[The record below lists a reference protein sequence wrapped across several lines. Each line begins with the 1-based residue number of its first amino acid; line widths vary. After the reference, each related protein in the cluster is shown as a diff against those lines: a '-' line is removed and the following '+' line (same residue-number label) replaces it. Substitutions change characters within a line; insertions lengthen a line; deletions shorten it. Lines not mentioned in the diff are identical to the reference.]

1 MLRRYTQWIVVV
13 ATCFS
18 ISLSGCSLKC
28 WRNYDCPDPPAY
40 EESLIAEYADRGLKI
55 EDPVPSQ
62 CDDQDYVEIPD
73 SPESI
78 NPDNISGTNG
88 YWDLSLEDAIRLA
101 LENSE
106 VLKNLGGVLR
116 TPFAYSSIY
125 DPAIVYTDGRF
136 GEEAALSAFDAT
148 LAAQAYFDKNDRRLN
163 NFTVG
168 NNGFLQQ
175 DLHNYEVNLSKRN
188 ATGGL
193 VTLRSVT
200 QYDYNNNPQRIF
212 SAGWDTYVD
221 AELRQPLL
229 QGAGVMYNRIAGPN
243 GEPGFAN
250 GVLIARTR
258 TDISLAD
265 FEISLRNL
273 VSDVENAYW
282 DLYFAYRD
290 LDVKINARNHVLEV
304 WKNAYA
310 QVETDKK
317 PADTEAQARE
327 QYFRFET
334 DVVNALNG
342 RLVQRTQNNN
352 GTLGGTFNNPG
363 GVRVAERRLRFI
375 MGLTQTNG
383 RLIRPATEAPVAKVE
398 FDWSAIAAEALARRP
413 ELRRQKWV
421 IKQNELELLANR
433 NFLKP
438 NLDLIARYRQRGFGP
453 QYWKYDG
460 APGEQ
465 GAVQSLYGN
474 DFGEYQ
480 LGIEFEMPIG
490 FRRAH
495 SAVRSSELTLARS
508 KAILEEEE
516 KQVLYGLSNAYAE
529 IQRAYEVME
538 LLFNRREAAFA
549 QESSVRASYEAGKAP
564 IDLLLEAQRR
574 VIDSST
580 LFNQAR
586 IDYALAIKN
595 LHYEKGSLLDFYQIT
610 MAEGPWPQKAY
621 NDAVM
626 RDLLKR
632 RAHND
637 YVINEA
643 VIGQPEQVNDTLLPK
658 PKPHPEPIVPSSS
671 PMPELP
677 APDEVDSAPM
687 LPTGALP
694 QWSNP
699 LRSADNQ
706 GKLGD
711 RPAARTAGRPTPSL
725 APVKKT
731 PVELAPSVKSPAAN
745 PINAPVNRAPAT
757 GPFSI
762 EKDSP
767 PDAFWLH

>member
-1 MLRRYTQWIVVV
+1 MLRRYTKWIVVLT
-13 ATCFS
+13 TCLS
-18 ISLSGCSLKC
+18 TGLSGCSLKC
-28 WRNYDCPDPPAY
+28 WKYDDCPDPPAY
-40 EESLIAEYADRGLKI
+40 NESLIAEYAGRGLTI
-55 EDPVPSQ
+55 EDPVPNL
-62 CDDQDYVEIPD
+62 CEDEDYLAI
-73 SPESI
+73 PES
-78 NPDNISGTNG
+78 PDNITADNINPESG
-88 YWDLSLEDAIRLA
+88 YWDMSLEEAIRLT
-101 LENSE
+101 LQNSE
-106 VLKNLGGVLR
+106 VMKNLGGVLR
-116 TPFAYSSIY
+116 TPFAYSTIY

-148 LAAQAYFDKNDRRLN
+148 FGANAYFEKNDHRVN

-168 NNGFLQQ
+168 NNGYFQQ

-193 VTLRSVT
+193 MTLRSVT

-229 QGAGVMYNRIAGPN
+229 QGAGVLYNRIAGPN

-310 QVETDKK
+310 NVEANKK
-317 PADTEAQARE
+317 SADTEAQARE
-327 QYFRFET
+327 QYFRFQT

-352 GTLGGTFNNPG
+352 GSLGGTFNNPG

-375 MGLTQTNG
+375 IGLTQTNG
-383 RLIRPATEAPVAKVE
+383 RLIRPSTEAPVAKVN
-398 FDWSAIAAEALARRP
+398 FDWPDIASEALARRP

-438 NLDLIARYRQRGFGP
+438 NLDVIARYRQRGFGP
-453 QYWKYDG
+453 QYWDNNG
-460 APGEQ
+460 IPGQQ
-465 GAVQSLYGN
+465 GAVQSLTGN

-480 LGIEFEMPIG
+480 LGVEFNMPIG

-495 SAVRSSELTLARS
+495 AAVRSSELTVARS

-516 KQVLYGLSNAYAE
+516 KQVMYGLSNAYAE
-529 IQRAYEVME
+529 IKRAYEVME

-549 QESSVRASYEAGKAP
+549 QEATVRAAYDAGKAP

-595 LHYEKGSLLDFYQIT
+595 VHYEKGSLLEFYQIT

-621 NDAVM
+621 NDALT

-632 RAHND
+632 RAHSD
-637 YVINEA
+637 YIINEA
-643 VIGQPEQVNDTLLPK
+643 VIGQPEKVTETLVA
-658 PKPHPEPIVPSSS
+658 KPHAEPIVPPSKT
-671 PMPELP
+671 MPELP
-677 APDEVDSAPM
+677 SPAEVDAAPM
-687 LPTGALP
+687 MPTGSLP
-694 QWSNP
+694 LLDNP
-699 LRSADNQ
+699 LRTVSSRPGPADQPSDPIVPTAN
-706 GKLGD
+706 
-711 RPAARTAGRPTPSL
+711 PAAA
-725 APVKKT
+725 K
-731 PVELAPSVKSPAAN
+731 PAA
-745 PINAPVNRAPAT
+745 PLPSIGQLVPPGNAIPQGSRIQTKQAQPGDSVSFGN
-757 GPFSI
+757 
-762 EKDSP
+762 EKSRE
-767 PDAFWLH
+767 AIWLH